1 MTLPRF
7 QATPDGSA
15 TPAMQAAYAR
25 DGFLVIEGFKSP
37 EECDAL
43 RRRTHELVEAFDP
56 ATVTSIFEA
65 GGQQRHA
72 ADRYF
77 QESGDEIRFF
87 FEKGAFDQAG
97 RLVKDKHAAMNK
109 IGHAMHDLDP
119 VFDRFSRDP
128 RLANLARSIGLED
141 PGLVQSMV
149 IFKPPRIGGEVN
161 CHQDATFL
169 YTEPVSVTGFWFAL
183 EDADESNGCLLGIP
197 GVHGQGLRERF
208 HYDGDRL
215 VMTKLGEKDWDMA
228 REVPLTAPKGTLVV
242 LHGLAPHRSAP
253 NTSPRS
259 REAYALHVVDRATR
273 WSDDNWLRRRPE
285 MPVRGF

>member
-1 MTLPRF
+1 M
-7 QATPDGSA
+7 QSA
-15 TPAMQAAYAR
+15 YSR

-87 FEKGAFDQAG
+87 FEKGAFDESG
-97 RLVKDKHAAMNK
+97 RLTKDKHAAMNK

-119 VFDRFSRDP
+119 VFERFSRDP
-128 RLANLARSIGLED
+128 KLANLARSIGLQD

-161 CHQDATFL
+161 CHQDASFL
-169 YTEPVSVTGFWFAL
+169 HTEPVSVTGFWFAL
-183 EDADESNGCLLGIP
+183 EDADESNGCLLGLP
-197 GVHGQGLRERF
+197 GVHGLGLRERF
-208 HYDGDRL
+208 HYEGERL
-215 VMTKLGEKDWDMA
+215 AMTKLGEKDWDME

-259 REAYALHVVDRATR
+259 REAFALHVVDRTAR
-273 WSDDNWLRRRPE
+273 WSEDNWLRRRPE